1 MQNTYRKA
9 QILSTERYAQARNNN
24 SDLLCQTPFVVA
36 FLTIDEDHSC
46 PGIDLAESDNWLN

>member
-9 QILSTERYAQARNNN
+9 QILSTERYAQAGNNN

-36 FLTIDEDHSC
+36 FLTID
-46 PGIDLAESDNWLN
+46 AF